1 MRCANCRKQIAGVGK
16 PGISTIIPAGVAFI
30 GCVAAMWSLTLGQT
44 LLAGVSPSTGWAVG
58 LGSLVLSSLLVR
70 LALARR
76 KCPGC
81 GSTKMLD
88 AMEEESLIASE
99 RFAADQKVEAEVRA
113 ALANERRDVGAG
125 VRAEVE
131 AELRA
136 ALAKEVEAK
145 QAALEE
151 KQAALEK
158 TWRAREHE
166 LRSEL
171 VRELEG
177 RIESDLRRRLE
188 KEIRTAL
195 ESELK
200 RERAQAQPAQIDY
213 EPTPRIEMRLPPEV
227 ERRAPASRLAH
238 PPGGTPG
245 PTLRARSFT
254 TPSPVARATPTPTPV
269 TRAATTPTPVTRTV
283 ATPTPMAPASAAPA
297 AERAIPAQLSPAELP
312 AERAAAREAEHPSIA
327 QTSVSAAPEDA
338 PGSGL
343 PGDAPSS
350 GGAPSPGDAP
360 GPGEGHASAG
370 APRGWHSSGGP
381 RVAGDVHAR
390 AQRRARVIVSDL
402 SLYEKAT
409 LVKAAGAEDVSG
421 AKKVLGALWRD
432 AIRSYNDA
440 VPADVRAATNY
451 LEDELG
457 RCLAELRRAQ

>member
-125 VRAEVE
+125 VRAELE

-177 RIESDLRRRLE
+177 RIESNLRRRLE

-360 GPGEGHASAG
+360 GPG
-370 APRGWHSSGGP
+370 RGMP
-381 RVAGDVHAR
+381 PQAR
-390 AQRRARVIVSDL
+390 PEVGIHPEARV
-402 SLYEKAT
+402 SLAMCT
-409 LVKAAGAEDVSG
+409 
-421 AKKVLGALWRD
+421 
-432 AIRSYNDA
+432 
-440 VPADVRAATNY
+440 RAHNGGLASSCRIY
-451 LEDELG
+451 L
-457 RCLAELRRAQ
+457 CTRRQPW